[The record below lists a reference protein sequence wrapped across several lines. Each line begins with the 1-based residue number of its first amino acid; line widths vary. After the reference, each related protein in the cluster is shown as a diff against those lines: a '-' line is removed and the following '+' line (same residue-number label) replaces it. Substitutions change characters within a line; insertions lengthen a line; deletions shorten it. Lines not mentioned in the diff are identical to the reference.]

1 MAIVVLTFVVFVGIV
16 LGAYYAFVVRLER
29 DDRSKLLRRLSKRK
43 TTTSDL
49 FKPGELERRVEK
61 LSNVRAIQS
70 LLSRAKGLSNPL
82 ERLIIQSGMT
92 ITVGTLV
99 LVSVLLGCVGYLFL
113 KLLTHFTFLALG
125 AAPLFATIPVMLVR
139 WKRTRRFRTF
149 EEQFPEAI
157 ELMARA
163 LRAGHTFPTGILMV
177 AEEMPNP
184 MAAEFKLLY
193 DRQNF
198 GMSLNDALKGLA
210 ERVPILDARFFTTA
224 VLTQRETGGNLSE
237 ILDNLAAVIRDRFKV
252 KRQVRAVTAHG
263 RITGWIL
270 AALPPVLALILTAVS
285 PEFMTPMVTDPL
297 GIQMIAVGC
306 TMQVI
311 GTLIIRKLVNIRY

>member
-1 MAIVVLTFVVFVGIV
+1 MAIVILTFLLILGIV
-16 LGAYYAFVVRLER
+16 LGAYYAFVVRPERGERSTLIARLAKPKVATQLLKAGALER
-29 DDRSKLLRRLSKRK
+29 
-43 TTTSDL
+43 
-49 FKPGELERRVEK
+49 PVEK
-61 LSNVRAIQS
+61 LSGVLAVQAV
-70 LLSRAKGLSNPL
+70 LSRAKGLSGPI
-82 ERLIIQSGMT
+82 ERLIMQSGLQ

-99 LVSVLLGCVGYLFL
+99 MASVLLGCVGYLAV
-113 KLLTHFTFLALG
+113 KTLTHFTLLGLA
-125 AAPLFATIPVMLVR
+125 AAPLLASIPCTFVR
-139 WKRTRRFRTF
+139 WKRTRRFGMF
-149 EEQFPEAI
+149 EEQFPEAV

-163 LRAGHTFPTGILMV
+163 LRAGHAFPTGILMV
-177 AEEMPNP
+177 ADEIPSP
-184 MAAEFKLLY
+184 VGAEFKLLY

-198 GMSLNDALKGLA
+198 GMPLSDALKGMA

-270 AALPPVLALILTAVS
+270 AGLPVALALVLSVVS
-285 PEFMTPMVTDPL
+285 PEYMKPMITEPL
-297 GIQMIAVGC
+297 GIKMLGIGA

-311 GTLIIRKLVNIRY
+311 GSLIIRKLVNIRY